1 VGDVLVLA
9 AAAAFY
15 PALLAGVI
23 LILTR
28 PNPKRQLA
36 GFLVGGMVA
45 SVTCGLLILSALEG
59 TGVAV
64 PSHRDVGAAAYLA
77 AGALSLAVAAAVWR
91 RRAAPPRRPKPP
103 RQEPS
108 RVDRLLG
115 RGSLPV
121 AVLVGAG
128 LNLPGMWYLI
138 ALDRIG
144 EGDYG
149 AIEELLLVLAFN
161 VIMFTLVEV
170 PLAWYVVSPD
180 GAEAAVGRFDA
191 WLRANSRALAAVVA
205 AGVGAY
211 LVTRGLVLAL

>member
-1 VGDVLVLA
+1 
-9 AAAAFY
+9 
-15 PALLAGVI
+15 
-23 LILTR
+23 
-28 PNPKRQLA
+28 
-36 GFLVGGMVA
+36 
-45 SVTCGLLILSALEG
+45 
-59 TGVAV
+59 
-64 PSHRDVGAAAYLA
+64 
-77 AGALSLAVAAAVWR
+77 
-91 RRAAPPRRPKPP
+91 
-103 RQEPS
+103 
-108 RVDRLLG
+108 
-115 RGSLPV
+115 V